1 MRNVYS
7 SLFETNLEFKTGNKC
22 RYDSFSPIIPQTLT
36 KWYVC
41 GETFMEGVAEALE
54 NAKTRIFI
62 TDWQISPRLY
72 LKRPFCPDAGCRIPD
87 PYWRF
92 DEIIKRKANQGVRI
106 YFLIYQD
113 PANMGLRNYEAGQF
127 LRRFNRE
134 PDAEH
139 GNIFC
144 LTHPTSEGPLIW
156 AHHEK
161 LVVCDEKVAFVSG
174 IDLGSFSKFSRI
186 FEKINILQVFLKI
199 IKKQSEGGTNTE
211 LTL

>member
-1 MRNVYS
+1 
-7 SLFETNLEFKTGNKC
+7 
-22 RYDSFSPIIPQTLT
+22 
-36 KWYVC
+36 
-41 GETFMEGVAEALE
+41 MEGVAEALE

-174 IDLGSFSKFSRI
+174 IDLGSFSKLSRI

>member
-1 MRNVYS
+1 
-7 SLFETNLEFKTGNKC
+7 
-22 RYDSFSPIIPQTLT
+22 
-36 KWYVC
+36 
-41 GETFMEGVAEALE
+41 MEGVAEALE

-62 TDWQISPRLY
+62 TDWQISPCLY

-174 IDLGSFSKFSRI
+174 IDLGPFSKFSRI
-186 FEKINILQVFLKI
+186 FKI
-199 IKKQSEGGTNTE
+199 IFWKFLFFENPKKQLVDGTNTE
-211 LTL
+211 LIL

>member
-1 MRNVYS
+1 
-7 SLFETNLEFKTGNKC
+7 
-22 RYDSFSPIIPQTLT
+22 
-36 KWYVC
+36 
-41 GETFMEGVAEALE
+41 MEGVAEALE

-62 TDWQISPRLY
+62 TDWQISPCLY
-72 LKRPFCPDAGCRIPD
+72 LKRPFCPEAGCRIPD

-113 PANMGLRNYEAGQF
+113 PANVGLRNYEAGQF

-174 IDLGSFSKFSRI
+174 IDLGSFSKFSRKRK
-186 FEKINILQVFLKI
+186 FFVNKNFSKIKFLSI
-199 IKKQSEGGTNTE
+199 GF
-211 LTL
+211 